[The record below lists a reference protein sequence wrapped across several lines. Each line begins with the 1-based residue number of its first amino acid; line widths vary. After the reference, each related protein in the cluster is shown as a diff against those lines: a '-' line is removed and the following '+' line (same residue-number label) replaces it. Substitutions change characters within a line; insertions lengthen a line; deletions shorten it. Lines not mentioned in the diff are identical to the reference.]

1 MVAGRDIRPVLASM
15 HSRKPTRKR
24 GTRIHDQV
32 LATRLGLRFAGHLT
46 FEGWERAG
54 AEIAQIISSS
64 AWCLGD
70 WIVVGQSRFA
80 NRYKQVIEAFGL
92 DYQTIRNYAWVAR
105 RFELSRR
112 RDTLSFQHHAEVA
125 ALPPAEQD
133 RWLDRAERFGWSR
146 NRLRQEVRNHRRG
159 GERNGS
165 KASTL
170 PRIVVTQERIARWR
184 ATAELMKMSLESWI
198 IVNLDSAASMTQR
211 RNATDELDRIPPG
224 DGPARGAR
232 PAEDESP

>member
-1 MVAGRDIRPVLASM
+1 MVAGQDLRPILGNMRS
-15 HSRKPTRKR
+15 SRPTREK
-24 GTRIHDQV
+24 GTRIHDEV
-32 LATRLGLRFAGHLT
+32 LATRLGLRFAGSLT

-54 AEIAQIISSS
+54 AEISRIVSSS

-70 WIVVGQSRFA
+70 WIVVGQSRFTD
-80 NRYKQVIEAFGL
+80 RYKQVIEAFGL

-125 ALPPAEQD
+125 AFPPAEQD
-133 RWLDRAERFGWSR
+133 RWLDRAERLAWSR
-146 NRLRQEVRNHRRG
+146 NRLRQEIRNHRGAGRG
-159 GERNGS
+159 DGA
-165 KASTL
+165 KASAL

-198 IVNLDSAASMTQR
+198 IVNLDSAASMTQSHH
-211 RNATDELDRIPPG
+211 AG
-224 DGPARGAR
+224 
-232 PAEDESP
+232 DESSGTGPNGS